1 MVLSATTGKN
11 LWDNFYLEDSDI
23 EFIYNIL
30 LEKET
35 PLPLSELLDALIANR
50 INKEKEIILNKNLG
64 EGKIYLPKDSFQ
76 VGEELIFP
84 AFTWKKGKVIDI
96 RDGFNPELTTFKV
109 IKVEF
114 EDGSIKEMACELISH
129 NLNINTDAIAYDP
142 ALDKEKV
149 LAKHREEFLDQIS
162 IALAKHKDFVQIA
175 DNWFPRAL
183 LVDINHG
190 YLNLIEAILEEN
202 NGGPMATRELM
213 EQIDFNP
220 LENQKLAEFSLNWA
234 LQSDDRFD
242 EVGPSGEVLWCLR
255 SLEPADVQKKPPF
268 LEYKGT
274 LVSDKEV
281 INSLSLFEGAIADEL
296 EQNEP
301 KGESAKV
308 TISLIFPHWRAGT
321 LPLSNSLINIFP
333 TALESPRVRF
343 TFRDEDTDE
352 MFNGWVVR
360 QDRYVAGLGDWYKK
374 KGIIPGSLISVK
386 KSALAGE
393 VLIRCERSRQNKEWL
408 KTVLV
413 GSDKGIVF
421 AMLKHPIEVGFNERM
436 ALVIPDVDALDRVW
450 KEREKIDAE
459 KIFMQIVHELAKL
472 NPQGHIH
479 AQELY
484 AAVNVVFRCPPS
496 SVLFFLLNNP
506 AFQHLGDLYFH
517 LQESQ

>member
-1 MVLSATTGKN
+1 
-11 LWDNFYLEDSDI
+11 
-23 EFIYNIL
+23 
-30 LEKET
+30 
-35 PLPLSELLDALIANR
+35 
-50 INKEKEIILNKNLG
+50 
-64 EGKIYLPKDSFQ
+64 
-76 VGEELIFP
+76 
-84 AFTWKKGKVIDI
+84 
-96 RDGFNPELTTFKV
+96 
-109 IKVEF
+109 
-114 EDGSIKEMACELISH
+114 
-129 NLNINTDAIAYDP
+129 
-142 ALDKEKV
+142 
-149 LAKHREEFLDQIS
+149 
-162 IALAKHKDFVQIA
+162 
-175 DNWFPRAL
+175 
-183 LVDINHG
+183 
-190 YLNLIEAILEEN
+190 
-202 NGGPMATRELM
+202 
-213 EQIDFNP
+213 
-220 LENQKLAEFSLNWA
+220 
-234 LQSDDRFD
+234 
-242 EVGPSGEVLWCLR
+242 
-255 SLEPADVQKKPPF
+255 
-268 LEYKGT
+268 

-436 ALVIPDVDALDRVW
+436 ALVIPDVYALDRVW